1 MHDIAQSIFNVSM
14 ISFVAGIMITLG
26 LGVKIS
32 HIIEQ
37 FKETRL
43 VIFSVLAN
51 FVAVP
56 LFALALVSFFDAS
69 KGVSIGIV
77 LLSLGA
83 GAPFIPKIVQT
94 AKGNTYGSIGLM
106 LLLSVTS
113 ILFMPIVIPIIFP
126 DASVSSLQIARSL
139 LFTMLIPLI
148 AGMMIKAYY
157 PLLASKLSPWTNKI
171 SNLSV
176 ILLVFALIYLYTDV
190 IISNVSVIPIIIIF
204 FLGSMAIG
212 YLSAGKNRTAQI
224 SLSVGTGLRN
234 PPIAM
239 LIASEHFAS
248 EPVAGIIALLMV
260 IIGLSILFPLAKLIG
275 KIEGDLNVF

>member
-1 MHDIAQSIFNVSM
+1 M

-26 LGVKIS
+26 LGVKTS
-32 HIIEQ
+32 DVIEQ

-43 VIFSVLAN
+43 VIFSVIAN
-51 FVAVP
+51 FIAVP

-69 KGVSIGIV
+69 KGVSIGII

-106 LLLSVTS
+106 LLLSVIS
-113 ILFMPIVIPIIFP
+113 ILFMPIVIPIIFS
-126 DASVSSLQIARSL
+126 DASVSSLQIANSL
-139 LFTMLIPLI
+139 LFTMLIPLM
-148 AGMMIKAYY
+148 AGMIINAYY
-157 PLLASKLSPWTNKI
+157 PLLATKLLPWTNKI

-176 ILLVFALIYLYTDV
+176 VLLIFALIYLYTDV
-190 IISNVSVIPIIIIF
+190 IISHVSVIPIIVVF

-212 YLSAGKNRTAQI
+212 YLSAGKNKTAKI

-239 LIASEHFAS
+239 LVASEHFSS

-260 IIGLSILFPLAKLIG
+260 IIGLSILFPLAVWRG
-275 KIEGDLNVF
+275 KHVE

>member
-1 MHDIAQSIFNVSM
+1 MHDIIQSIFNITM

-26 LGVKIS
+26 LGVKTS
-32 HIIEQ
+32 DVIEQ

-43 VIFSVLAN
+43 VIFSVIAN
-51 FVAVP
+51 FIAVP

-69 KGVSIGIV
+69 KGVSIGII

-106 LLLSVTS
+106 LLLSVIS
-113 ILFMPIVIPIIFP
+113 ILFMPIIIPIIFS
-126 DASVSSLQIARSL
+126 DASVSSLQIANSL
-139 LFTMLIPLI
+139 LFTMLIPLM
-148 AGMMIKAYY
+148 AGMIINAYY
-157 PLLASKLSPWTNKI
+157 PLLATKLLPWTNKI

-176 ILLVFALIYLYTDV
+176 VLLIFALIYLYTDV
-190 IISNVSVIPIIIIF
+190 IISHVSVIPIIVVF

-212 YLSAGKNRTAQI
+212 YLSAGKNKTAKI

-239 LIASEHFAS
+239 LVASEHFSS

-260 IIGLSILFPLAKLIG
+260 IIGLSILFPLAKFIG
-275 KIEGDLNVF
+275 KQSI